1 MKILVNES
9 GWSGKN
15 RNYKPK
21 IVKHEYD
28 VVLNKKYIIKS
39 RKINRFKNFKFFK
52 KNLELFSF
60 VIKEI
65 STDYIVIVTNQDMSI
80 MEDNSFSLRDYKT
93 EFKIILNET
102 LEIVTPS
109 TDCGDI
115 YTFTL
120 KQ

>member
-1 MKILVNES
+1 
-9 GWSGKN
+9 
-15 RNYKPK
+15 
-21 IVKHEYD
+21 
-28 VVLNKKYIIKS
+28 
-39 RKINRFKNFKFFK
+39 
-52 KNLELFSF
+52 
-60 VIKEI
+60 
-65 STDYIVIVTNQDMSI
+65 